1 MLTEKRLQWF
11 GHWKQWKRILDL
23 VNVEIPGLMV
33 VSLRDDLENHGMRE
47 SERKVSK
54 DIAKDRN
61 AWKSFIGNRPP
72 NHVRMENRR

>member
-1 MLTEKRLQWF
+1 MVWSSGNNGREY
-11 GHWKQWKRILDL
+11 LDL

-33 VSLRDDLENHGMRE
+33 VSLWDDLGEHGMRE

-61 AWKSFIGNRPP
+61 AWKSFIGNRP
-72 NHVRMENRR
+72 NYVRMENRC